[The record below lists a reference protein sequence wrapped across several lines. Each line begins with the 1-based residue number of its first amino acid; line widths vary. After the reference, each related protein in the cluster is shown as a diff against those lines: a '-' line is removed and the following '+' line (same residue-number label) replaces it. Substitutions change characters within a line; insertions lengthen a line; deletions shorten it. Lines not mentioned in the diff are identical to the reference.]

1 MILNKI
7 SDKTNSKLIAQKYAD
22 IINSGVSSS
31 EILVLT
37 FNGISKKN
45 IIENILNLT
54 KNNILSNIKIF
65 TFNGLIHNSILENWA
80 FIENNLSD
88 TNTSILPN
96 LLGLEITQYILKQIL
111 KNKDVKGYNSKK
123 SLLHQIFKRYQIIVY
138 NDLSEDEIEKKS
150 KILKES
156 FAEDASQIIQEY
168 KAKTISLRSFDNL
181 RQCQI
186 FKYLYTKTTTFN
198 NIKYLLVE
206 DADECTPLIIDFI
219 KTISPNLK
227 DHLIILDKNGGSR
240 CGYLGADLNASQKF
254 ENIFNEKIIDKYNDS
269 ENIQNLIKNI
279 TNNEKNI
286 IKNLSVQSL
295 SKRLDMMDFAVN
307 TVKQLLDNNILP
319 SDISIITPIQDK
331 MLKFTFLENFKDD
344 NVQFLTGSEKLN
356 DNPLVKATL
365 TVLKLSI
372 SKQIE

>member
-45 IIENILNLT
+45 IVENILNLT

-123 SLLHQIFKRYQIIVY
+123 SLLHQIFKR
-138 NDLSEDEIEKKS
+138 
-150 KILKES
+150 
-156 FAEDASQIIQEY
+156 
-168 KAKTISLRSFDNL
+168 
-181 RQCQI
+181 
-186 FKYLYTKTTTFN
+186 
-198 NIKYLLVE
+198 
-206 DADECTPLIIDFI
+206 
-219 KTISPNLK
+219 
-227 DHLIILDKNGGSR
+227 
-240 CGYLGADLNASQKF
+240 
-254 ENIFNEKIIDKYNDS
+254 
-269 ENIQNLIKNI
+269 
-279 TNNEKNI
+279 
-286 IKNLSVQSL
+286 
-295 SKRLDMMDFAVN
+295 
-307 TVKQLLDNNILP
+307 
-319 SDISIITPIQDK
+319 
-331 MLKFTFLENFKDD
+331 
-344 NVQFLTGSEKLN
+344 
-356 DNPLVKATL
+356 
-365 TVLKLSI
+365 
-372 SKQIE
+372 